1 MNLTNPKVDDFLA
14 KAKKW
19 QQESYAL
26 RKIILDCGLTEEFK
40 WWQPCYTFQNKNI
53 VLIGGFKEYCVLL
66 FFQGALLKDSA
77 GILSRIGEN
86 TQAGRQMRFT
96 SLREIKKMEPI
107 VKAYIH
113 EAILA
118 QEAGLKVKLNKSTE
132 LNFPEELQIEFRK
145 NPAFKKAFKA
155 LTPGR
160 QRAYNFYFSA
170 PKQSK
175 TRTSRIEKFRQH
187 ILNGK
192 GFNDQ

>member
-1 MNLTNPKVDDFLA
+1 MNLTNPKVDAFLA
-14 KAKKW
+14 KAKTW
-19 QQESYAL
+19 QQESVAL

-40 WWQPCYTFQNKNI
+40 WWQPCYTSQNKNI
-53 VLIGGFKEYCVLL
+53 VLIGGFKEYCALL

-77 GILSRIGEN
+77 GILVRIGEH
-86 TQAGRQMRFT
+86 TQAGRQIRFT

-118 QEAGLKVKLNKSTE
+118 HEAGLKVKLKEHSDYILCDELKNSLNK
-132 LNFPEELQIEFRK
+132 NA
-145 NPAFKKAFKA
+145 AFKKAFNA

-175 TRTSRIEKFRQH
+175 TRTSRIEKYKQK
-187 ILNGK
+187 ILSGK
-192 GFNDQ
+192 GFLD